1 MSDLRYACRTFLK
14 SPGFTI
20 VAIATLAL
28 GIGANTAIFSI
39 VNAVLLQP
47 LPFAE
52 PERIVRAWTTTA
64 EEPYGSYSAG
74 DFLDV
79 QRENQAFEAVAGYRS
94 GLFTAIARSGEPV
107 PLEGAFV
114 TIDFFDVLGVPAAL
128 GRTVSRSVDRL
139 GEERV
144 VLLSDKAWRQLYA
157 GATDAIGQR
166 LRVDSEAY
174 TVLGVMP
181 RGAEW
186 PEAAEIWVL
195 SQKDVPP
202 SPINVE
208 TELANRDVRYFDGVA
223 RLKSGVTFA
232 QAQQDMKRLGAVLQ
246 TRRTASAELRDLA
259 ITPLREAIVGDVRF
273 ALLVLQ
279 AAVGIVLLIA
289 CANVSSLLI
298 ARASGRQ
305 RELAVRAALGASRGR
320 LIVQLL
326 IESLLLGVTGGLCGL
341 LLGAWLLVVL
351 TGMLPQGVPRAD
363 GIRLDVIVA
372 MVTVLTSIATGVLFG
387 VMPALQASRADA
399 AASLKRG
406 GDRGSSAR
414 ARARSALVVAE
425 IALTLVLLAGA
436 GLLLNS
442 FLRLQQVDSG
452 LRPENVTVVG
462 LALPQ
467 SRYPTP
473 AAQTG
478 VYGRLLRGLSGRAEV
493 EAVGVSFPSP
503 LRANN
508 AAGAFFAEG
517 RPTTAAESIFAN
529 IGSVSGRYFAAMGI
543 PLVSGRTF
551 SESDTASAP
560 QVGVVSMAL
569 ARKAWPGENPIGKRI
584 RFDDDPKEPWR
595 TIVGVVGDSR
605 QAGLDQEA
613 PPILY
618 IPYEQFPLPFTVVA
632 VRSRVPEGTVAALV
646 RAQLSQIDPELPLGD
661 VSTLQGV
668 LDRSVSQPRFRT
680 LLISA
685 FASIAMVLAA
695 VGVFGLISYSVTQRT
710 REIGIRIALGA
721 SPRQV
726 LEPMVRE
733 GLTLAGI
740 GVGIGLVGALLL
752 GRVIGSFLYGVAPR
766 DPLTFAVAGSLLLSV
781 ALLATYLPAR
791 RALRVD
797 PIAALRAE

>member
-478 VYGRLLRGLSGRAEV
+478 VYGRLLQGLSGRAEV

-560 QVGVVSMAL
+560 QVGVVSMGL